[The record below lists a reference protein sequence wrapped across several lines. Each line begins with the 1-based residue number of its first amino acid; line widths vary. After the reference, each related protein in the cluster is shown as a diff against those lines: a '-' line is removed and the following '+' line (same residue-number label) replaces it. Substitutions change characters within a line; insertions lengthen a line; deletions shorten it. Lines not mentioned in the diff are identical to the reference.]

1 PSRTLHSRHAATSS
15 AADSRVD
22 QPARTGGDDGSVIPD
37 ARCLRGLDNFRSAID
52 GRTIRHPGYAMSQR
66 VRKRVEEIFGWTKT
80 VGGGRKLR
88 YIGQRRNEMWMMLT
102 VATYNVVRMANLE
115 LAVA

>member
-1 PSRTLHSRHAATSS
+1 DKGYDTKDFVAGCRALKVTPRVTQNTSN
-15 AADSRVD
+15 R
-22 QPARTGGDDGSVIPD
+22 
-37 ARCLRGLDNFRSAID
+37 RSAID
-52 GRTIRHPGYAMSQR
+52 GRTTRHPGYAMSQR

-88 YIGQRRNEMWMMLT
+88 YIGQRRNEMWMLLT

-115 LAVA
+115 LATG